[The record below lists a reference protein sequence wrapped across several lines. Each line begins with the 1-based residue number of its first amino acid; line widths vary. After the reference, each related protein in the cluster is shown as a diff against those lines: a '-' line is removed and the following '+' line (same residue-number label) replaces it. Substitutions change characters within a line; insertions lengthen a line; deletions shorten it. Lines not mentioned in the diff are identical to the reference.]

1 MCSQLG
7 QKPIS
12 AQTKTPGGLNFLWSL
27 EPSISI
33 LSLQSCQVYIDRLM
47 KQSFLSILTKKS
59 LRLLAALCLVVTSI
73 FSLPQ
78 AAQAFPIYA
87 QQAYDSPREANGRIV
102 CANCHLA
109 EKATKVEIPQA
120 VLPDSVFEAVVK
132 IPYDTNVQQVLGSGD
147 PGPLNVGAVLMLPDG
162 FKIAPEDRIPEKM
175 KEEIAGISFQKYKPD
190 TDNVIVVGPLPG
202 DKYQELVFPV
212 LSPDPATDPNI
223 HFGKYSVH
231 VGGNRGRGQ
240 IYPTGDRTNVN
251 AITASAVGQVS
262 SVKEANGGY
271 AVTIAKTDGSNV
283 TETIPAG
290 LEVVISEGQ
299 EVADGT
305 PLSSDPNVGGFG
317 QKDTE
322 IVLQSATRIKWLIA
336 FFTAIMLS
344 QTLLVLKKKQVEK
357 VQAAEMDF

>member
-1 MCSQLG
+1 MFA
-7 QKPIS
+7 PN
-12 AQTKTPGGLNFLWSL
+12 TP
-27 EPSISI
+27 I
-33 LSLQSCQVYIDRLM
+33 LSHRSCQVYIDRLM
-47 KQSFLSILTKKS
+47 KQSLLSVLTQKS
-59 LRLLAALCLVVTSI
+59 LRLLAALFLVVTSV

-120 VLPDSVFEAVVK
+120 VLPDTVFEAVVK

-162 FKIAPEDRIPEKM
+162 FKIAPDDRIPEKM
-175 KEEIAGISFQKYKPD
+175 KEEIAGVSFQKYKPD

-202 DKYQELVFPV
+202 DQNQEIVFPV
-212 LSPDPATDPNI
+212 LSPDPSTDPNI

-231 VGGNRGRGQ
+231 AGGNRGRGQ
-240 IYPTGDRTNVN
+240 IYPTGDKTNVN
-251 AITASAVGQVS
+251 AVTASVSGLVS
-262 SVKEANGGY
+262 SVSET
-271 AVTIAKTDGSNV
+271 AVTIKKDDGSTV
-283 TETIPAG
+283 TESIPAG
-290 LEVVISEGQ
+290 LEVVVAEGQ
-299 EVADGT
+299 AVADGT

-317 QKDTE
+317 QRDAE
-322 IVLQSATRIKWLIA
+322 IVLQSGTRIKWLMA
-336 FFTAIMLS
+336 FFSAIMLS

-357 VQAAEMDF
+357 VQAAEMNF